1 MQILAK
7 PSLFCYLN
15 FLKLHSFI
23 ENILLKKKNPT
34 WTENTKLGRERSDK
48 LQFWKRNCKVSSIHC
63 KSNENQKVIWSV
75 I

>member
-23 ENILLKKKNPT
+23 ENILLKKKKIRLEQKTLNLAGNVQT
-34 WTENTKLGRERSDK
+34 NYSFGKEIAKFLAYTVKVMKTKRLSE
-48 LQFWKRNCKVSSIHC
+48 V
-63 KSNENQKVIWSV
+63 
-75 I
+75 

>member
-23 ENILLKKKNPT
+23 ENILLKKKSNFNGKHQT
-34 WTENTKLGRERSDK
+34 WQGISRQTIVLEKK
-48 LQFWKRNCKVSSIHC
+48 LQGF
-63 KSNENQKVIWSV
+63 
-75 I
+75 

>member
-23 ENILLKKKNPT
+23 ENIQLKKKSNLNRKHRT
-34 WTENTKLGRERSDK
+34 WQGIFRQTRVLEKK
-48 LQFWKRNCKVSSIHC
+48 LQGF
-63 KSNENQKVIWSV
+63 
-75 I
+75 

>member
-23 ENILLKKKNPT
+23 ENILLKKKIQLKQKTPNLAGIIQT
-34 WTENTKLGRERSDK
+34 SYSFGKEIARFLARTVKLMKTKRLSEM
-48 LQFWKRNCKVSSIHC
+48 
-63 KSNENQKVIWSV
+63 
-75 I
+75 

>member
-23 ENILLKKKNPT
+23 ENILFKKKSNLNRKHQT
-34 WTENTKLGRERSDK
+34 WQGLFRQAIVLEKK
-48 LQFWKRNCKVSSIHC
+48 LQGF
-63 KSNENQKVIWSV
+63 
-75 I
+75 